1 MTESI
6 RATKG
11 SSPGPDSK
19 TAIGIDI
26 HAHFYPEEFIRHI
39 EQDGPKY
46 GAGIFRDAS
55 GKPAIRIGERQF
67 WALGR
72 DFIELG
78 LRLEAMDRQG
88 VKIQALSLSTPMVH
102 WAEAG
107 FGEALAATYNDA
119 ASRAHGAHPDR
130 FVGLAT
136 LPMQEPARALREL
149 ERVAKLPGIRGI
161 YVATNVRGRELAEP
175 EFHPIYA
182 RMEELGLPLFLH
194 PIEVIG
200 AERLG
205 RYHLAN
211 LIGNP
216 TDTAVAAAYL
226 LFTGVLDRFPKLEI
240 CLPHAGGTLLWLIG
254 RIERGWK
261 VRPECRHLKEPPSRY
276 LRRFTYDTITHSDAA
291 LTYLIE
297 QVGADRVM
305 LGSDYC
311 YDMGYERPVE
321 VITRQAG
328 LPSDQQALI
337 LGGTASRL
345 LGLSG

>member
-1 MTESI
+1 MTEST
-6 RATKG
+6 RAARG
-11 SSPGPDSK
+11 FSSE
-19 TAIGIDI
+19 AIAKPSIGVDI

-46 GAGIFRDAS
+46 GAGIVRDAS
-55 GKPAIRIGERQF
+55 GRPAIRIGGRQT
-67 WALGR
+67 WALGPE
-72 DFIELG
+72 FVELG
-78 LRLEAMDRQG
+78 PRLEAMDRQG
-88 VKIQALSLSTPMVH
+88 VKIQALSLSNPMVY

-119 ASRAHGAHPDR
+119 ASRAHHAHPDR
-130 FVGLAT
+130 FLGLAT

-149 ERVAKLPGIRGI
+149 ERAAKLPGVRGI
-161 YVATNVRGRELAEP
+161 YVATNVGGRELAEP
-175 EFHPIYA
+175 EFYPIYG
-182 RMEELGLPLFLH
+182 RIEELNLPLFLH

-216 TDTAVAAAYL
+216 TDTTVAAAYL
-226 LFTGVLDRFPKLEI
+226 MFAGVLDRFPRLEI
-240 CLPHAGGTLLWLIG
+240 CLPHAGGAFPWLIG
-254 RIERGWK
+254 RIERGWN
-261 VRPECRHLKEPPSRY
+261 VRPECRHLKEPPTRY

-311 YDMGYERPVE
+311 YDMGYEHPVE

-328 LPSDQQALI
+328 LPPDQQALI